1 MACSVNTKRTAMFI
15 DETGNGEKLQRIPF
29 MSGSFNEA
37 WLQEL
42 LAEHPTL
49 IPSGEFGVEYS
60 PMVCIGREVP
70 VGQGDTQ
77 GYIDNLYIS
86 PSGVVTIVETK
97 LFRNQESRRTVVAQ
111 IIDYAKELQKWD
123 CEKLNEVASDYFYKT
138 EGQAA
143 RIIDVMARKGHLTLS
158 DEARLN
164 DSINENL
171 SRASFLLLIVG
182 DGIRSGVQQLA
193 YFLNENT
200 SMRFNL
206 GLVEIEV
213 YQYNGGVVV
222 IPNILTKASIVE
234 RNIGIASF
242 SAKEP
247 ISPIQ
252 RPVPTVQEFVRAFAE
267 NGGYNEDEITEFIL
281 DMQEIHGLSLK
292 TTPTELTIRFSPADS
307 YSYALFT
314 FGISQGSADFWVM
327 PGRIQWALKRHGIF
341 PFEADG
347 FLDFYKQY
355 INTNRCK
362 TPPYENIDGFYYAD
376 IDTVLNHSKQFI
388 TAAEQF
394 VSAITK

>member
-42 LAEHPTL
+42 LAEHPAL

-182 DGIRSGVQQLA
+182 DGIRTGVQQLTD
-193 YFLNENT
+193 FLNENT

-213 YQYNGGVVV
+213 YQYNGGVIV

>member
-29 MSGSFNEA
+29 MSGSFNEV

-193 YFLNENT
+193 DFLNENT

-213 YQYNGGVVV
+213 YQYNGGVIV

>member
-158 DEARLN
+158 DEAKLN
-164 DSINENL
+164 DCINENL

-182 DGIRSGVQQLA
+182 DGIRSGVQQLTD
-193 YFLNENT
+193 FLNENT

-213 YQYNGGVVV
+213 YQYNGGVIV

-234 RNIGIASF
+234 RNIGVASF
-242 SAKEP
+242 SSREP

-252 RPVPTVQEFVRAFAE
+252 RPVPTIQEFIREFAN
-267 NGGYNEDEITEFIL
+267 NGGYNEDEITEFVL

-292 TTPTELTIRFSPADS
+292 TAPTELTIRFHPTDS
-307 YSYALFT
+307 HSYALFT
-314 FGISQGSADFWVM
+314 LGISQGSADFWVM

-341 PFEADG
+341 PFEADE
-347 FLDFYKQY
+347 FLDFYKQH
-355 INTNRCK
+355 INTGRCK
-362 TPPYENIDGFYYAD
+362 TLPYENIDGFYYAD

-394 VSAITK
+394 VTAITK